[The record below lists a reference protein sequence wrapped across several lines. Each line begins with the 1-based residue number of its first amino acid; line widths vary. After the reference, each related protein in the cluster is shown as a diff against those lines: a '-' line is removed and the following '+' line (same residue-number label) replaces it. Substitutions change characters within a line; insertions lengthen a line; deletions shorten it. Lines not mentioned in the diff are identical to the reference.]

1 MSEVQDRDEL
11 GISSIKKKQLVW
23 QVANKDNFCLFLAE
37 IKWIDYIQLICV
49 DWKVLF
55 TDQDNHKAVQPSC
68 STFPWNLVAEHKFG
82 ENSVEEFL
90 A

>member
-49 DWKVLF
+49 D
-55 TDQDNHKAVQPSC
+55 
-68 STFPWNLVAEHKFG
+68 
-82 ENSVEEFL
+82 
-90 A
+90 